1 MKAMILA
8 AGKGTRVRPLTD
20 SIPKPMVPI
29 INRPLLEFL
38 VDLLRRHG
46 FDEIM
51 ISTSYLANHI
61 ENYFGDGSRFGV
73 QIGYSFEGYH
83 QEGLPRAEGLGSAG
97 GLKTI
102 QDFSG
107 FYDDTFVVLCGDA
120 IFDLDLGRALAIH
133 REKGALASVVV
144 KEVSPSEV
152 SRYGVVE
159 LDGEGRVLQFQE
171 KPAVPEAVSN
181 LANSGVY
188 FFEPEVL
195 DYVPSGRRFD
205 IVIDLFPLLLAR
217 KLPFYGIRVPFCWI
231 DVGHTPDYWQA
242 IQAILAGRLRDADV
256 LGPPL
261 APGIWGGINIAGD
274 LAASRI
280 EGPVYIGS
288 STKIEPGATILG
300 PTVIGRNCVVESG
313 ARVRAC
319 VVGGYTRI
327 SRFADLAEKI
337 VSGRFCVDR
346 NGLSVELA
354 RTGYGFV
361 VDDARERRSWTEDQ
375 KILIEFLQSEV
386 RAAE

>member
-1 MKAMILA
+1 MKAMLLA

-20 SIPKPMVPI
+20 TIPKPMVPI
-29 INRPLLEFL
+29 INKPLLEFL
-38 VDLLRRHG
+38 VDLLARHG

-51 ISTSYLANHI
+51 ISTSYLANQI

-83 QEGLPRAEGLGSAG
+83 QDGQPHAEGLGSAG

-120 IFDLDLGRALAIH
+120 ILDLDLGRALAIH
-133 REKGALASVVV
+133 REKAALASVVV
-144 KEVSPSEV
+144 KDVPPSEV
-152 SRYGVVE
+152 SRYGVLE
-159 LDGEGRVLQFQE
+159 LDAEGRVLSLQE
-171 KPAVPEAVSN
+171 KPARAEARGN
-181 LANSGVY
+181 LVNSGVY
-188 FFEPEVL
+188 FFEPQVL

-205 IVIDLFPLLLAR
+205 IVLDLFPLLLAR
-217 KLPFYGIRVPFCWI
+217 GLPLYGIRLPFCWI

-242 IQAILAGRLRDADV
+242 IQTILAGRLHDADV
-256 LGPPL
+256 LGPEL
-261 APGIWGGINIAGD
+261 APGVWGGINIAGD

-288 STKIEPGATILG
+288 STTIEPGATILG
-300 PTVIGRNCVVESG
+300 PTVIGRNCIVESG
-313 ARVRAC
+313 ARVKAC

-327 SRFADLAEKI
+327 SRFANLTEKI

-346 NGLSVELA
+346 RGVSVELA
-354 RTGYGFV
+354 RTGYDFV

-375 KILIEFLQSEV
+375 KILIEFLQSEP
-386 RAAE
+386 REAE